1 MDESCGGIRSGR
13 KRKRCICLEVVEVE
27 PHTTRRVVGTSKE

>member
-1 MDESCGGIRSGR
+1 MDESCHGIRSGR
-13 KRKRCICLEVVEVE
+13 KGKRCTCLEIVEVE